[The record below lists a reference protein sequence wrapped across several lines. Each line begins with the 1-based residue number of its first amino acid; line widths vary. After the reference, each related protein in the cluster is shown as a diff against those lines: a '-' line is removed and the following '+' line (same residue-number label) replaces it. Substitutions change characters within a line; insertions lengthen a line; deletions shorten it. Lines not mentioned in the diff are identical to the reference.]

1 MHQKGQEVLS
11 RQLLKCNICSVGVY
25 VVNSKANKQAYG
37 KPGLLKNDCLI
48 KPKSLCTFHNKG
60 FPVYLLM
67 YSKYLQTSI
76 LGLVCSSSSFLLLYC
91 HTVVRHCDGNWHLRI
106 ILCIQNIYK
115 QAYLAQY
122 VVHLVSFCCTVI
134 PLYVTVM
141 EIGTLE

>member
-91 HTVVRHCDGNWHLRI
+91 HTVVRHCDGNWDLRI
-106 ILCIQNIYK
+106 IFQPMTAHLCRPMPSLIER
-115 QAYLAQY
+115 
-122 VVHLVSFCCTVI
+122 LVEGRNFCCTFVKI
-134 PLYVTVM
+134 
-141 EIGTLE
+141 I